1 MLRAIRLAASLTAF
15 LTASLMAAAPALAQD
30 PAPPAAPLLV
40 SLPGSV
46 PDFAIRSSD
55 DGLERVALS
64 GNYFDK
70 VGSKFAMLGEESGSF
85 EAWAWPVQLFRDF
98 RLSFFIGSSTTP
110 IASEDIVQRI
120 RVEPETTT
128 ITYVFQSFT
137 IKAHYVAAQDLPG
150 GMILLDVD
158 STEPLR
164 IVAGFIPTLTPMWPA
179 GLGGQYAYW
188 YDDFKAYLISESART
203 SHGFVGSPAASG
215 LSYTPAHML
224 SEQPNEFAIVIDDP
238 ATVRGRFI
246 PIVIA
251 GGPGDR
257 AVARRAYDRI
267 VAKPDSVYGATVAHF
282 DRLRAQIMRVTTPD
296 PVVNRAVAWAAYSY
310 DNLMVSNPQFAR
322 RGLVAGLD
330 RAGRGGRPGFGWFF
344 GGDSYINSLSLNA
357 LGAHELSADA
367 IAFNE
372 LFQREDGKMPHE
384 VTQATSY
391 VDWFNKYGYAYIHG
405 DTSPYYVAAVYDHF
419 QWTADSTWVRDR
431 WPSLK
436 KAYVWS
442 KATDEDGDG
451 LMDNTKAGLGALEFG
466 SLTGIQT
473 DIYLSAVW
481 LRATD
486 AMRSLARVAGD
497 DSLARAA
504 TADHEAA
511 VRGFEKFWNPTVGQY
526 AYAFNK
532 DGATVDEI
540 TPWAGVALM
549 WGYGQ
554 DDRARHT
561 LERLAR
567 ADMTTDWGVRMM
579 STESKYY
586 EPLNYNY
593 GAVWPFLT
601 SWVASAQYA
610 RGLPLRGFSTWRTAI
625 GHVENRALG
634 HVTEVMSGAAHTWP
648 QESVPH
654 QGFCTAATVLP
665 FVGGLLGI
673 RPDAPNGL
681 LTLAPSLPADWPEV
695 TAANIRVAGG
705 RFDVVY
711 RQPSEGR
718 LSITVERAGGPARL
732 HLEPSLPPG
741 SRVRR
746 VSAGGRGVRF
756 ETENTDEAV
765 FVRFDVPIDRR
776 ASIEIE
782 YDAGFSVVAPVWKTH
797 VGDTNA
803 GIKIVGVTTGAD
815 RTSTYEFEGLAGT
828 TYRLGLTGASRV
840 GRLEGA
846 TIEDGRLVVTFP
858 NGPAGTFTKR
868 NVRAVAR

>member
-1 MLRAIRLAASLTAF
+1 MLRVTLPAALRTALFAAF
-15 LTASLMAAAPALAQD
+15 LITSPPAAAPVFAQD
-30 PAPPAAPLLV
+30 PAPRPEP
-40 SLPGSV
+40 LPGSI

-70 VGSKFAMLGEESGSF
+70 IGSQFAMLGEESGSF
-85 EAWAWPVQLFRDF
+85 EAWAWPIQLFRDF

-150 GMILLDVD
+150 GIILLDVD

-188 YDDFKAYLISESART
+188 NDELKAYSIAES
-203 SHGFVGSPAASG
+203 SGQNQGLVGSPAASG
-215 LSYTPAHML
+215 MSYTPAHML
-224 SEQPNEFAIVIDDP
+224 SEQPNEFQIVVDDP
-238 ATVRGRFI
+238 STLRGRFI
-246 PIVIA
+246 PIVIE
-251 GGPGDR
+251 GGPGRFQPHRERFERMVADPR
-257 AVARRAYDRI
+257 AVYD
-267 VAKPDSVYGATVAHF
+267 ATVEHF
-282 DRLRAQIMRVTTPD
+282 DRLRADVMRVTTPD

-310 DNLMVSNPQFAR
+310 DNLMVNNPQFPK
-322 RGLVAGLD
+322 RGLVAGFD

-344 GGDSYINSLSLNA
+344 GGDAYINSLSLNA

-367 IAFNE
+367 VEFTE

-419 QWTADSTWVRDR
+419 QWTADSSWVRDR

-436 KAYVWS
+436 KAYAWS
-442 KATDEDGDG
+442 KATDADGDG

-497 DSLARAA
+497 DSLAQAA
-504 TADHEAA
+504 AADHEAA

-673 RPDAPNGL
+673 RPDAPNGV

-695 TAANIRVAGG
+695 TATNIRVADG
-705 RFDVVY
+705 RFDVAY

-718 LSITVERAGGPARL
+718 LSITVERTGGPTRL
-732 HLEPSLPPG
+732 HVAPSLPAG

-746 VSAGGRGVRF
+746 VSAGGRGIRF
-756 ETENTDEAV
+756 GTEDTEEATI
-765 FVRFDVPIDRR
+765 VRFDVPIDRR
-776 ASIEIE
+776 AQIDIE
-782 YDAGFSVVAPVWKTH
+782 YDAGFSVVAPVWRTQ

-803 GIKIVGVTTGAD
+803 GIKIVRVTTGPE
-815 RTSTYEFEGLAGT
+815 RTPTYEFEGLAGT
-828 TYRLGLTGASRV
+828 TYRLGVTGASRV

-846 TIEDGRLVVTFP
+846 TLESGHLVVTFP
-858 NGPAGTFTKR
+858 DGPAGTFTKR
-868 NVRAVAR
+868 TVRAVTR